1 MSVYGCACHST
12 CVKVKGQLCGISS
25 LLLLLYGLQGLNSGP
40 QDFVASPFT
49 DWATS
54 LALPVLFFYWCTQI
68 TKSTLWGNL
77 AYGSVV
83 SSRHDAVCTVKWL
96 YYFLSLNFCVCVCVC
111 GSVIGMNS
119 HLASWKCWLAW
130 LYRLF
135 DNNFTSRAHSCINM
149 GEACSLMI

>member
-49 DWATS
+49 HWATS

-96 YYFLSLNFCVCVCVC
+96 YYFLSLNFFVCVCV
-111 GSVIGMNS
+111 GVSLVWTPILLLGNAGWHGFIGY
-119 HLASWKCWLAW
+119 LI
-130 LYRLF
+130 
-135 DNNFTSRAHSCINM
+135 TI
-149 GEACSLMI
+149 SLPGLTPVSIWVRHVP